1 MLKTFF
7 FIPSDKE
14 KFVRNV
20 SSIDADCFVFDL
32 EDAIAIHETKACLE
46 RLNKLELHDNYYVR
60 PRIEFNKGNI
70 PNVKMLNELID
81 IGFRKFLIPKI
92 SKLDELKYLQK
103 IFQQNT

>member
-32 EDAIAIHETKACLE
+32 EDAVAKNEAKACLE
-46 RLNKLELHDNYYVR
+46 RLNRLELHDNYYVR
-60 PRIEFNKGNI
+60 PRIEFNDGNI
-70 PNVKMLNELID
+70 PNLKILNE
-81 IGFRKFLIPKI
+81 
-92 SKLDELKYLQK
+92 
-103 IFQQNT
+103 